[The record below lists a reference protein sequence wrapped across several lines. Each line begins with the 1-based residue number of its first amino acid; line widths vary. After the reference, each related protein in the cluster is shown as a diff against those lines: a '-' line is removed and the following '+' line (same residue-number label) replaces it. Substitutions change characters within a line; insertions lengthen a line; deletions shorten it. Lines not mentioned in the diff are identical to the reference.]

1 MNRKRL
7 QTHPKGTGWADFSC
21 WKLPGQC
28 VIVLHTRMKSHRHDS
43 KPLVRLVHFLLLIG
57 WMLSSH
63 GIAPAVCMAAAMID
77 GDHAV
82 KVGVSNK
89 GALTVVLSH
98 AGKSAAELTVHEH
111 DALCRVLVA
120 FAEAPASNAADHVLA
135 FKQVDDASR
144 AQRLMTSTQGIA
156 KAAVVAHVVVHTSI
170 TKPAVI
176 AVVGRLPQ
184 SSWSQG
190 LALKSGR
197 TVMRC

>member
-1 MNRKRL
+1 MHL
-7 QTHPKGTGWADFSC
+7 
-21 WKLPGQC
+21 
-28 VIVLHTRMKSHRHDS
+28 
-43 KPLVRLVHFLLLIG
+43 LLLIG

-82 KVGVSNK
+82 KVGVSTK

-120 FAEAPASNAADHVLA
+120 FAEAPSSNAADHVLA

-144 AQRLMTSTQGIA
+144 TQRLMTSTHGIA
-156 KAAVVAHVVVHTSI
+156 KAAVSSYVVVSCRI

-176 AVVGRLPQ
+176 AAAGRLPQ

-197 TVMRC
+197 IVMRC

>member
-1 MNRKRL
+1 
-7 QTHPKGTGWADFSC
+7 
-21 WKLPGQC
+21 
-28 VIVLHTRMKSHRHDS
+28 MKSHRHDS
-43 KPLVRLVHFLLLIG
+43 KPLVRLVHLLLLIG

>member
-1 MNRKRL
+1 
-7 QTHPKGTGWADFSC
+7 
-21 WKLPGQC
+21 
-28 VIVLHTRMKSHRHDS
+28 MKSYRHDS
-43 KPLVRLVHFLLLIG
+43 KPLVRLVHLLLLIG

-63 GIAPAVCMAAAMID
+63 GIAPAVCMAAAMVD

-156 KAAVVAHVVVHTSI
+156 KAAVIAHVLVPCRI
-170 TKPAVI
+170 TKQAVVS
-176 AVVGRLPQ
+176 AVGRLPQ
-184 SSWSQG
+184 RSWSQG

>member
-1 MNRKRL
+1 
-7 QTHPKGTGWADFSC
+7 
-21 WKLPGQC
+21 
-28 VIVLHTRMKSHRHDS
+28 MKSPRHDS
-43 KPLVRLVHFLLLIG
+43 KPLVRLVHLLLLIG

-63 GIAPAVCMAAAMID
+63 GIAPAICMAAAMID

-89 GALTVVLSH
+89 GALMVVLSH
-98 AGKSAAELTVHEH
+98 AGKSAAELTIHEH

-144 AQRLMTSTQGIA
+144 AQRLMTSTEGIA
-156 KAAVVAHVVVHTSI
+156 KAAAPAHVVAHCRLTKPVVV
-170 TKPAVI
+170 A
-176 AVVGRLPQ
+176 AVGRLQ
-184 SSWSQG
+184 MNSWSQG
-190 LALKSGR
+190 LALKSRR

>member
-1 MNRKRL
+1 
-7 QTHPKGTGWADFSC
+7 
-21 WKLPGQC
+21 
-28 VIVLHTRMKSHRHDS
+28 MKSHRHDS
-43 KPLVRLVHFLLLIG
+43 KPLVRLVHLLLLIG

-63 GIAPAVCMAAAMID
+63 GIAPAVCMAATMID

-144 AQRLMTSTQGIA
+144 AQRLMTSTQGLA
-156 KAAVVAHVVVHTSI
+156 KAALVAHVVI
-170 TKPAVI
+170 PCRIIKPAVI
-176 AVVGRLPQ
+176 ASIGRLPQ